1 MLQNKTRRELNPS
14 EEMALGALLAGR
26 TVTEAAEAANVHRST
41 VHRWSN
47 DEHFRAEFNSRRTE
61 LQTAMEEQIHQLQE
75 TAVGVVEG
83 ALAHENVNV
92 ALALLKGTG
101 LVDGRK
107 RAIGSTDPE
116 GEEEVPVEI
125 VIRFAD

>member
-1 MLQNKTRRELNPS
+1 MLQNETQNELSPS
-14 EEMALGALLAGR
+14 EEIALGALLAGR
-26 TVTEAAEAANVHRST
+26 TVTEAAKAANVHRST

-47 DEHFRAEFNSRRTE
+47 DELFRSELNSRRTE
-61 LQTAMEEQIHQLQE
+61 LQTAVEEQIHQLQE
-75 TAVGVVEG
+75 AAVGVVEG

-101 LVDGRK
+101 LLDGRK
-107 RAIGSTDPE
+107 RAIDSTDPE

-125 VIRFAD
+125 VVRFAD